1 MAFESNY
8 KKNSYNKPLLI
19 FVWLN
24 HHYRTIVFAVALLYD
39 ETEETYTWVLE
50 EFLECMKNKPPP
62 VVVTDGDH
70 AIAKAIQK
78 VFPTSVHRLCA
89 WHLQNNV
96 TINAP
101 HPVFKSKFN
110 ELLYQYCTEEDF
122 EDTWNRMVSEF
133 EFEDSQWATTTY
145 SSRRSWAECFL
156 RGHFFGGVRT
166 TQRSESI
173 NSYLSHI
180 LTSKLK
186 LRDLVGQVD
195 KAIQSIRHTEWEDK
209 FISNHSTPQLPS
221 NILQQY
227 YDQVASILTRNMYKK
242 VEEQITSALAY
253 SVDSTNVSID
263 FRFYSLTK
271 FPKGLVQRRV
281 CYYIVDGHIN
291 STCMLF
297 ESDGIPYRQIFAVM
311 KHLNIP
317 CIPESLYKDR
327 RKKDAKNTIGL
338 KNLSHSR
345 VPPDV
350 LVCTRWGS
358 LTLRF
363 NAMGYYATKHNENF
377 EEAMNEMSH
386 MEQKFKSMSVEVQS
400 VDQVSNVTP
409 TNNRD
414 HPPPP
419 PPPLPNRGI
428 RDPTVVRTNGRETNK
443 SKSKEK
449 DTENGRS
456 RKNRCRNCNQ
466 LGHNKATCKSNPA
479 AHTIEK
485 DYEPSCNSP
494 TTEAE
499 PWLYLMQSQ
508 LSFTGDKNIK
518 FHQWYSDIPT
528 SSNIGPK

>member
-1 MAFESNY
+1 
-8 KKNSYNKPLLI
+8 
-19 FVWLN
+19 
-24 HHYRTIVFAVALLYD
+24 
-39 ETEETYTWVLE
+39 
-50 EFLECMKNKPPP
+50 MKNKPPP

-70 AIAKAIQK
+70 AMAKAIQK

-122 EDTWNRMVSEF
+122 KDTWNRMVSEF
-133 EFEDSQWATTTY
+133 EFEDSRWAKTTY
-145 SSRRSWAECFL
+145 NSRRSW
-156 RGHFFGGVRT
+156 
-166 TQRSESI
+166 
-173 NSYLSHI
+173 
-180 LTSKLK
+180 
-186 LRDLVGQVD
+186 
-195 KAIQSIRHTEWEDK
+195 
-209 FISNHSTPQLPS
+209 
-221 NILQQY
+221 
-227 YDQVASILTRNMYKK
+227 VASILTRNMYKK

-253 SVDSTNVSID
+253 SVESTNVSID
-263 FRFYSLTK
+263 FRFYSLTR
-271 FPKGLVQRRV
+271 FPKGLVRSRV
-281 CYYIVDGHIN
+281 RYHIVDGHIN
-291 STCMLF
+291 CTCMLF
-297 ESDGIPYRQIFAVM
+297 ESDGIPCRHIFAVM

-317 CIPESLYKDR
+317 CIPESLYKDWW
-327 RKKDAKNTIGL
+327 KKDAKNTIGL
-338 KNLSHSR
+338 KNLSHST

-377 EEAMNEMSH
+377 EEAMNEMSR

-400 VDQVSNVTP
+400 VDQVSNVAP
-409 TNNRD
+409 TNSRD
-414 HPPPP
+414 HPA
-419 PPPLPNRGI
+419 NRGI
-428 RDPTVVRTNGRETNK
+428 RDLTVVRTKGRETNK

-456 RKNRCRNCNQ
+456 KKNRCRNCNQ

-499 PWLYLMQSQ
+499 PWLYLMPSQ
-508 LSFTGDKNIK
+508 LSFTEDKNLQ

-528 SSNIGPK
+528 SSNIGPN